1 MGLVVG
7 AAVGTALDGIA
18 VGAALGETIGTTLG
32 PRLGTGVGALLGAAD
47 GGADAA
53 TEMIKPW
60 KPRCPAI
67 RDTSGIQHIASFL
80 LLPSSPF
87 AVSFSSCSG
96 CRGDAFLY
104 FNARRRSIK
113 ITYCSVYVLQTS
125 DFSDFPVY
133 LSKWSPVP
141 E

>member
-7 AAVGTALDGIA
+7 AAAGTALDGIA

-67 RDTSGIQHIASFL
+67 RDTSGIQHIAFLPTPSLQPLCSFL
-80 LLPSSPF
+80 FFLQWLSRRC
-87 AVSFSSCSG
+87 VSVFQ
-96 CRGDAFLY
+96 RKEKKY
-104 FNARRRSIK
+104 
-113 ITYCSVYVLQTS
+113 
-125 DFSDFPVY
+125 
-133 LSKWSPVP
+133 
-141 E
+141 